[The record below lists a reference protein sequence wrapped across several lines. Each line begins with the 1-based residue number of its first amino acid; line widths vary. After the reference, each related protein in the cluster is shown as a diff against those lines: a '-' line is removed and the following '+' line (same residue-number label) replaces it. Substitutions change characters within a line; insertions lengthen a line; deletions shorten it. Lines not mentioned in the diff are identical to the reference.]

1 MFNETDNGDDDDG
14 NGSKPPDLTK
24 KRKRFSPEEDK
35 LLKALV
41 AGNRQKSWDQIARE
55 MPGRTARQ
63 CRDRYKNYLSPTI
76 TKNPWTT
83 QDDILLYQKFKEFG
97 RQWAIIAK
105 YFPGRTDIHIKNRWV
120 TISHKLGI
128 DPSID
133 PQHNQQTPGD
143 HPIPVPT
150 LPKQEQQQQTQQINE
165 NVKIQQIQIPAFQ

>member
-63 CRDRYKNYLSPTI
+63 CRDRYNNYL
-76 TKNPWTT
+76 
-83 QDDILLYQKFKEFG
+83 FKEISG
-97 RQWAIIAK
+97 ASWTPSEDQIILK
-105 YFPGRTDIHIKNRWV
+105 M
-120 TISHKLGI
+120 
-128 DPSID
+128 
-133 PQHNQQTPGD
+133 Q
-143 HPIPVPT
+143 
-150 LPKQEQQQQTQQINE
+150 
-165 NVKIQQIQIPAFQ
+165 